1 MRRERLEP
9 ADLVL
14 QKCFQRGAA
23 MLSSQMLA
31 NEPRTQVTSESSS
44 VAGLLPLWGL
54 AELLGRGWERR
65 GRTLE
70 AEFGFPKP
78 SAPLTGPTPSL
89 PWFPPEAVELCG
101 LYDAGVPGEGLDEED
116 PVPPALLPAHED
128 HPPVRSLSLSR
139 RGGSEPGYAGP
150 AANALPQ
157 PLRAQQGSGTGPA
170 A

>member
-1 MRRERLEP
+1 MSP
-9 ADLVL
+9 APKSHPRAALL
-14 QKCFQRGAA
+14 LGCFPFGG
-23 MLSSQMLA
+23 
-31 NEPRTQVTSESSS
+31 P
-44 VAGLLPLWGL
+44 

-65 GRTLE
+65 ENTE
-70 AEFGFPKP
+70 AEFGVPEP
-78 SAPLTGPTPSL
+78 SAQLTGPTPSL

-101 LYDAGVPGEGLDEED
+101 LYDAGVPGKGLDEED

-139 RGGSEPGYAGP
+139 KGGSEPGCAGP

-157 PLRAQQGSGTGPA
+157 PLRAQQGSGSGPA